1 MQGCTIQQLEGRM
14 RVPDIRPIVVCL
26 CGSTKFKNEFI
37 KANFQETMKGR
48 IVLTVGWFSHVDK
61 DVFYPSPEQKQML
74 DKLHFRKIELAD
86 EILVIDVGGYIGE
99 STNNE
104 IKHAELL
111 NKPVR
116 FWSREEDNDASE

>member
-1 MQGCTIQQLEGRM
+1 M
-14 RVPDIRPIVVCL
+14 PDIRPIVVCL